1 MPLLASAQKIT
12 IGTCQIEEMGI
23 KGTYKGEM
31 SSGKPNGKGS
41 EVFENG
47 NTYDGDFVKGKR
59 QGHGVYTFADGEKY
73 DGEWSTQPT
82 ARSWHLLFQQQ

>member
-1 MPLLASAQKIT
+1 MALPLCVSAQKIS
-12 IGTCQIEEMGI
+12 IGTCTIEEMGV

-47 NTYDGDFVKGKR
+47 NTYDGEFVKGKR
-59 QGHGVYTFADGEKY
+59 QGHEIGRAHV
-73 DGEWSTQPT
+73 
-82 ARSWHLLFQQQ
+82 